1 MIAAQVL
8 VPWAAVVTVVCFS
21 EEHFGEVKTRVGFRM
36 HEQE

>member
-1 MIAAQVL
+1 
-8 VPWAAVVTVVCFS
+8 VTVVCFS